1 MKYALKNYAKKSAKI
16 DESELLYWSFTN
28 EDDDE
33 FKGPDALE
41 YAELTHKER
50 LMKLAVEHKGAA
62 TIFDPSNLLSDKSKS
77 TYKPSTY
84 QEVIRAIFSLI
95 K

>member
-16 DESELLYWSFTN
+16 DESEVLYWGFTN
-28 EDDDE
+28 EDDGE

-50 LMKLAVEHKGAA
+50 LMKLAAEHKCCFFIDAFWRCGS
-62 TIFDPSNLLSDKSKS
+62 ILVRL
-77 TYKPSTY
+77 
-84 QEVIRAIFSLI
+84 
-95 K
+95 

>member
-1 MKYALKNYAKKSAKI
+1 MKLIGLYDDFSTYSLPLRHPFWVELKYALKNYAKKSAKI
-16 DESELLYWSFTN
+16 DESELLYWGFTN

-50 LMKLAVEHKGAA
+50 LMKLAAEHKGAA
-62 TIFDPSNLLSDKSKS
+62 SSFDALW
-77 TYKPSTY
+77 
-84 QEVIRAIFSLI
+84 
-95 K
+95 